1 MELNVLQ
8 TEFWSIVVP
17 PEWWAEREEDSIVIG
32 DQDEVGTIE
41 ISTLVRDA
49 GTFDESEVASIAAD
63 NAEQDY
69 QFVPA
74 RAGQFRGVY
83 AQWQDNES
91 AVREWYLASGGM
103 LLFVTY
109 CCDLDNA
116 GMDDAAVDE
125 ILDTL
130 ELEQS
135 ETPEGA
141 ATS

>member
-17 PEWWAEREEDSIVIG
+17 PEWWAEREEDSIIIG
-32 DQDEVGTIE
+32 DRDEVGTIE

-49 GTFDESEVASIAAD
+49 GVFEAAEVADIAAE

-69 QFVPA
+69 QFKPA
-74 RAGQFRGVY
+74 TAGQFKGVS
-83 AQWQDNES
+83 AQWRDDDN
-91 AVREWYLASGGM
+91 AVREWYLACGGL

-130 ELEQS
+130 EFEQAPV
-135 ETPEGA
+135 PEGV
-141 ATS
+141 S

>member
-74 RAGQFRGVY
+74 QAGQFRGVC
-83 AQWQDNES
+83 AQWQDKES
-91 AVREWYLASGGM
+91 AVREWYLAAGEI

-135 ETPEGA
+135 NRPEDA
-141 ATS
+141 ASS